1 MPCRVFPRQPGEVSA
16 NALFL
21 VQTEPDR
28 VKPARPPS
36 TAHAATAHPAS
47 AATTAAGTSKSG
59 VSGWVTNLTTRH
71 R

>member
-1 MPCRVFPRQPGEVSA
+1 
-16 NALFL
+16 
-21 VQTEPDR
+21 